1 MNTLFQATANSS
13 AKKQAQQLFIELG
26 QKLTPQQKQSLL
38 NIYQALDRSESSEK
52 KQQGS
57 TNLILTDDQL
67 WQDNQLIMPEDF
79 PQSWVQRVNR
89 TRSK

>member
-1 MNTLFQATANSS
+1 MNTLFQATESNS

-26 QKLTPQQKQSLL
+26 QKLTAQQKQSLL

-57 TNLILTDDQL
+57 TNFILSDDQL